1 MDKWEYKSIKF
12 ETKGFLSITLEIEDF
27 NFKLNEFGNEGWELV
42 SCVPI
47 SGTSG
52 ETVEVTAVFKRKK

>member
-1 MDKWEYKSIKF
+1 M
-12 ETKGFLSITLEIEDF
+12 EDF
-27 NFKLNEFGNEGWELV
+27 NFKLNELGNEGWELV